1 MSRMNKQLSA
11 VEEQLSLLGMKQM
24 SESLDE
30 IYHSADFIEKD
41 CLTIIS
47 RIVSDEFQIRA
58 DRRLNNHL
66 KEAHLTGAPQ
76 EIDKCVDSDEREY
89 LPKDITST
97 LSSLEFINDGLNVCI
112 LGPSDSGKSY
122 LARALGIEACADHK
136 VGYEHCAPFLEE
148 MTALKKSDFVK
159 YQKKMRRCLRKE
171 LFIIDDFLLH
181 MISDEDELKILYEL
195 LEERSVLSRSTVVCS
210 QREPTSWKAM
220 MLNDEVAADAIV
232 KRATKHYTVVINPKS
247 E

>member
-1 MSRMNKQLSA
+1 
-11 VEEQLSLLGMKQM
+11 
-24 SESLDE
+24 
-30 IYHSADFIEKD
+30 
-41 CLTIIS
+41 
-47 RIVSDEFQIRA
+47 
-58 DRRLNNHL
+58 
-66 KEAHLTGAPQ
+66 
-76 EIDKCVDSDEREY
+76 
-89 LPKDITST
+89 
-97 LSSLEFINDGLNVCI
+97 
-112 LGPSDSGKSY
+112 
-122 LARALGIEACADHK
+122 
-136 VGYEHCAPFLEE
+136 
-148 MTALKKSDFVK
+148 
-159 YQKKMRRCLRKE
+159 MRRCLRKE